1 MRVRTDLQVP
11 DIDAALDLQRWLDE
25 DRRLPLGTDVS
36 WAAGT
41 SESSQGAMEILQVVV
56 DAAALVQ
63 FVKVVF
69 DWKRSVSPEPDPVV
83 VLIPLPDGSSA
94 AVTSDDPDAVAEVL
108 RKLSES

>member
-1 MRVRTDLQVP
+1 MRVRTNLQVA
-11 DIDAALDLQRWLDE
+11 DVDAALDLQRWLNE
-25 DRRLPLGTDVS
+25 DRRLPHGTEVS

-41 SESSQGAMEILQVVV
+41 SDSGQGAMEILQVVV
-56 DAAALVQ
+56 EVAALVE

-69 DWKRSVSPEPDPVV
+69 DWRRARAPEPHPVV

-94 AVTSDDPDAVAEVL
+94 AITSDDPDAVAEVL